1 MLKKRKEV
9 FKFTGR
15 SHSVKGIAAAAIGG
29 LGTAGLLVL
38 FILSSV
44 YRGEG
49 SILLGAAGMVVFVLT
64 ITGFILGVRA
74 CMEKEIYY
82 TAPITGM
89 VINGILSI
97 VLFILY
103 ITGLFL

>member
-1 MLKKRKEV
+1 MFKKRKDV

-15 SHSVKGIAAAAIGG
+15 SHSVKGIAAAVIGG
-29 LGTAGLLVL
+29 IGVISLLVL

-49 SILLGAAGMVVFVLT
+49 SILLGAAGVIVFALT

-74 CMEKEIYY
+74 CTEKEIYY

>member
-1 MLKKRKEV
+1 MFKKRKDV

-15 SHSVKGIAAAAIGG
+15 SHSVKGIAAAVIGG
-29 LGTAGLLVL
+29 IGVISLLVL

-44 YRGEG
+44 YRGDG
-49 SILLGAAGMVVFVLT
+49 SILLGAAGMIVFALT

-74 CMEKEIYY
+74 CTEKEIYY